1 MNMGMKHG
9 IAVFVSQLMVSAVLL
24 TLSSGCDRNDGPDL
38 TRFSGVVINEVAAH
52 DERTD
57 AESWVELVN
66 TSSGTVDLSG
76 LGLFLYD
83 EYFDGMNIHDFAG
96 QSLSAGERMVLSTA
110 DDGLR
115 TGFASD
121 AQFELRL
128 APDRSGEAVDS
139 FSRDAISSPGALPVA
154 GSYQRIPDGNGTW
167 TSSPA
172 ASRGKANLILSLENT
187 KHNAIWLWSTHMKE
201 WLADDA
207 AVMKRMK
214 ALGYDHVLLNYA
226 AFQYSNAK
234 TAREFMAAAADA
246 GIMVHAWIQCFYN
259 GGWVSPVIDAEN
271 RYDQALFDDIIERA
285 NGYIDEFGVQGIHL
299 DYIRF
304 GGTAYKH
311 NPSAEI
317 TAVGAVTEFCRQIR
331 EAMDARGENIILSAA
346 MMAEDNA
353 AYYYGQNAA
362 QMGLYIH
369 ILMPMIYRYQEGGV
383 SYSTDWCMKMVRL
396 FTTVTD
402 AQVWAGTQTYSYVGN
417 NVSGLDEERLRSDC
431 EDFVGSGASGIVLFR
446 YALGTFPDVNDL
458 WESE

>member
-1 MNMGMKHG
+1 M
-9 IAVFVSQLMVSAVLL
+9 
-24 TLSSGCDRNDGPDL
+24 
-38 TRFSGVVINEVAAH
+38 
-52 DERTD
+52 
-57 AESWVELVN
+57 
-66 TSSGTVDLSG
+66 
-76 LGLFLYD
+76 
-83 EYFDGMNIHDFAG
+83 
-96 QSLSAGERMVLSTA
+96 
-110 DDGLR
+110 
-115 TGFASD
+115 
-121 AQFELRL
+121 L
-128 APDRSGEAVDS
+128 A
-139 FSRDAISSPGALPVA
+139 
-154 GSYQRIPDGNGTW
+154 
-167 TSSPA
+167 
-172 ASRGKANLILSLENT
+172 
-187 KHNAIWLWSTHMKE
+187 LWSM
-201 WLADDA
+201 
-207 AVMKRMK
+207 
-214 ALGYDHVLLNYA
+214 
-226 AFQYSNAK
+226 
-234 TAREFMAAAADA
+234 
-246 GIMVHAWIQCFYN
+246 
-259 GGWVSPVIDAEN
+259 P
-271 RYDQALFDDIIERA
+271 IIERA
-285 NGYIDEFGVQGIHL
+285 NGYINEFGVQGIHL

-362 QMGLYIH
+362 QMGRYIH